1 MLWLSQMCCV
11 TCSTEWIFCHHFF
24 TLKFFQNCMN
34 FFLLLNTKVF
44 WRMLVTPLTCTV
56 FFSPILW
63 KSVGPVNCLVTRI
76 LKNIFCH
83 THLEQLKGKV
93 NNIRIFIF
101 EFSQMN
107 YTKHILLWRWI
118 VYLYWMSK
126 LLGLGDLVGCKLYY
140 HKGTMLYV
148 SEWMDELFTC

>member
-1 MLWLSQMCCV
+1 MNILSSFLHPQV
-11 TCSTEWIFCHHFF
+11 LPKLYEFLSSAEHKGILKNVDNPIDLYSIFF
-24 TLKFFQNCMN
+24 
-34 FFLLLNTKVF
+34 
-44 WRMLVTPLTCTV
+44 
-56 FFSPILW
+56 PILW
-63 KSVGPVNCLVTRI
+63 KSVGPVNCLVTCI

-118 VYLYWMSK
+118 VYLY
-126 LLGLGDLVGCKLYY
+126 
-140 HKGTMLYV
+140 
-148 SEWMDELFTC
+148 